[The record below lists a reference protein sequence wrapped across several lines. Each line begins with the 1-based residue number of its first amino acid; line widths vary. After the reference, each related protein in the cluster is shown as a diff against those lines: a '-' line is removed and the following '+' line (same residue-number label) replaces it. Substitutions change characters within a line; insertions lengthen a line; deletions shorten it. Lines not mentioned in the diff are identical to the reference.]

1 MRAQNERA
9 AAAALAE
16 KKNVEVQRYGSEDGD
31 KVRIEADE
39 DCLICCKP
47 LVYRAFGPCDHSGIC
62 SRCLLTQRLLYG
74 DISCPLCKA
83 ENERIIVTSN
93 KSRAHWSSFANSIF
107 GETCGGDLI
116 MDREWGAFFDAADRR
131 HLEDIR
137 ALRGFACGVPGCDAK
152 PQTLK
157 ALKAHLRS
165 AHDRELC
172 EVCVKAQRKFISEI
186 GRYTS
191 AELQV
196 HLRRGIPSEGFNG
209 HPACPFCKG
218 RYYSDEEL
226 YKHMQAKHFSCHICQ
241 AQGSKKIYFR
251 DYSALRRHY
260 TSKHFVCMQ
269 RECVEKKF
277 VVFATELELQGHMA
291 STHPSIPYKRSI
303 NLKFNVGSGSTPQH
317 SDSGATNDDAFDEFA
332 FAYDPSGQISSSSS
346 AVSSTVPA
354 AAAAVRRPR
363 APVGEEQFPTLGD
376 AIRQSSGSSAPQ
388 QHGSAS
394 RSWSSSNLAAKL
406 SRMTTR
412 GTQKQKAPPPAGS
425 GVADLPTRVRK
436 ALRGNEAQFREF
448 QKLCGKYRKQDI
460 NAAEYYLYVSRM
472 FSLEQLDT
480 FFSDLLKLLPQHL
493 RAPLQTKHQEAHGK
507 VSAKAEPQAVEGQW
521 KPVLAHTNVANSDAA
536 FMLEKGKQKNSK
548 KKKKKKNKKKNESN
562 SNELR
567 SLAMIM
573 K

>member
-1 MRAQNERA
+1 MSSFAAGQQRAQGSSVGGARGGTGPGRGRGRGNRGRHRGRGKGRGKPGGAQQGGRKNNARENEGVEIGEDGGRRDMDWQA
-9 AAAALAE
+9 QPLGVQFRKGLQRCE
-16 KKNVEVQRYGSEDGD
+16 LRTNVLLQLRSRRKNVEVQRYGSEDSD

-209 HPACPFCKG
+209 HPACPFAKDGITVMRNCTSICRRNILAATFARRRG
-218 RYYSDEEL
+218 RRKFTSETTARFGGTTPRSTL
-226 YKHMQAKHFSCHICQ
+226 SACSV
-241 AQGSKKIYFR
+241 
-251 DYSALRRHY
+251 SALRKSSSSLPLSWSCRG
-260 TSKHFVCMQ
+260 TWQ
-269 RECVEKKF
+269 
-277 VVFATELELQGHMA
+277 A
-291 STHPSIPYKRSI
+291 HPSIPYKRSI

-376 AIRQSSGSSAPQ
+376 AMRQSSGSSAPQ

-394 RSWSSSNLAAKL
+394 RSWSSSVRGRTNFNLRTSNINSREDFPGLPGWQAAKARKSERETR
-406 SRMTTR
+406 SR
-412 GTQKQKAPPPAGS
+412 PPA
-425 GVADLPTRVRK
+425 RK
-436 ALRGNEAQFREF
+436 P
-448 QKLCGKYRKQDI
+448 YRCPQ
-460 NAAEYYLYVSRM
+460 
-472 FSLEQLDT
+472 EQGC
-480 FFSDLLKLLPQHL
+480 
-493 RAPLQTKHQEAHGK
+493 APSTEM
-507 VSAKAEPQAVEGQW
+507 
-521 KPVLAHTNVANSDAA
+521 D
-536 FMLEKGKQKNSK
+536 M
-548 KKKKKKNKKKNESN
+548 
-562 SNELR
+562 
-567 SLAMIM
+567 
-573 K
+573 